1 MGMNDAN
8 SMNILY
14 HRLRDFGGKTMWLM
28 HFNPPWRPN
37 GAQRRLAVGSN
48 PATRTRTRSVELV
61 FSKTSSCSHKD
72 LRPDCR
78 QTWLASVRKPGLSML
93 CGRVLTG
100 ENAPTSSIA
109 YSISV
114 IIMADTETG
123 ERIHLFPPWDVEW
136 SEAGKGSG
144 VMEETDVLKRSLR
157 QIDGALLFLLLIIL
171 SVILSYWSTRIQ
183 RGQLSAALRGERE
196 VEAAP
201 SVFPIRYSAAALVV
215 GSLGFFL
222 CLALDVLRQTREG
235 DDPAALR
242 SARTNAFASA
252 LVLSA
257 ALLRFDDLLFV
268 EGSRQA
274 LLLEEQDLPA

>member
-1 MGMNDAN
+1 M
-8 SMNILY
+8 
-14 HRLRDFGGKTMWLM
+14 
-28 HFNPPWRPN
+28 
-37 GAQRRLAVGSN
+37 
-48 PATRTRTRSVELV
+48 
-61 FSKTSSCSHKD
+61 
-72 LRPDCR
+72 
-78 QTWLASVRKPGLSML
+78 
-93 CGRVLTG
+93 
-100 ENAPTSSIA
+100 
-109 YSISV
+109 
-114 IIMADTETG
+114 
-123 ERIHLFPPWDVEW
+123 IHLFPPWDVEW

-171 SVILSYWSTRIQ
+171 SVLLSYWSTRIQ
-183 RGQLSAALRGERE
+183 RGQLSAALRGEGE
-196 VEAAP
+196 VEAP

-215 GSLGFFL
+215 GSLGFFF